1 MKKEQSRR
9 VLARRGQR
17 GRRGQQVLS
26 LILAV
31 LLLAGVLAGCN
42 GVTGG
47 SLKSDSD
54 GSVLRINLASEPDY
68 LDPALSSAVDS
79 GTLATNSFTGLFTTD
94 AKGNIVPALVESY
107 EESPDELTYTFKLKD
122 GLKWSDG
129 SPLTAKDFEYSWKR
143 AANPKTGATYSYLFD
158 CFAKKGDV
166 IDVSSKGNTLVAH
179 LAAPCAYFLDLCAFP
194 TFFPVPAKYVK
205 RADPTGTNPGKWCSE
220 AGFVSNGAYVLKK
233 WNHNESMIYEKN
245 PYYYQANK
253 VHVRELQFML
263 TADHNAAYSAYNA
276 GDLDFADGPPGDII
290 TSIKNRADFH
300 TKDQLG
306 TYFMSFNVNSPLFK
320 GMSASKAT
328 TVRKALCLLID
339 RPYIVAAIG
348 QTGQKVAN
356 SFVPL
361 GMSDGNGGIYRTN
374 TKDGY
379 FPTTYN
385 AASARKEARALL
397 ESVGYKFGSDGKLA
411 SSNPITFDYD
421 INADEGHQAIAETL
435 QSDWAALGITCHIKT
450 EEWNTFIADR
460 KDGKFTASRGGWIAD
475 FNDPITMLD
484 LFESKSENNDAQLGK
499 EPGNSAAPAWGE
511 YDSLIHQIKTTTD
524 MAERVN
530 LMHQAED
537 MLMSTYA
544 VIPIY
549 YYNSSYL
556 CKTNVK
562 GIYSTLFGMK
572 FFMYAH
578 VDK

>member
-1 MKKEQSRR
+1 MRKKLSARGAAKR
-9 VLARRGQR
+9 IACVVLA
-17 GRRGQQVLS
+17 VV
-26 LILAV
+26 ILALV
-31 LLLAGVLAGCN
+31 LTGCN

-68 LDPALSSAVDS
+68 LDPALSSSIDS
-79 GTLATNSFTGLFTTD
+79 GTLITNSFTGLFTTNK
-94 AKGNIVPALVESY
+94 KGDIVPALVESY

-129 SPLTAKDFEYSWKR
+129 SPLTTKDFEYAWKR

-158 CFAKKGDV
+158 CFAKKGNT
-166 IDVSSKGNTLVAH
+166 IDVSAKGNTLVAH

-205 RADPTGTNPGKWCSE
+205 RADPAGTNPSKWCSE

-245 PYYYQANK
+245 PYFYQAKK
-253 VHVRELQFML
+253 VHIKQLQFML

-306 TYFMSFNVNSPLFK
+306 TYFMSFNVNAPMFK
-320 GMSASKAT
+320 GMSDSKAT
-328 TVRKALCLLID
+328 TVRKALALLVD

-361 GMSDGNGGIYRTN
+361 GMSDGNGGIYRKD

-385 AASARKEARALL
+385 AAKARAEARKLL
-397 ESVGYKFGSDGKLA
+397 ESVGYKFGKDGKL
-411 SSNPITFDYD
+411 SRSTPITFDYN

-435 QSDWAALGITCHIKT
+435 QSDWGAIGVTCHIKT

-460 KDGKFTASRGGWIAD
+460 KDGKFTAARGGWIAD

-499 EPGNSAAPAWGE
+499 EPGNPSAPAWGK
-511 YDSLIHQIKTTTD
+511 YDNLIHQIKTTTD
-524 MAERVN
+524 MAKRVD

-537 MLMSTYA
+537 MLMSTWA
-544 VIPIY
+544 VVPIY

-562 GIYSTLFGMK
+562 GVYSTLFGMK
-572 FFMYAH
+572 FFMYGH
-578 VDK
+578 VEK